1 MVHEVFEECI
11 AQPDVAG
18 PLSTAAEQ
26 LCLAAVV
33 APKMHAVDDA
43 LVGEPCLRATVLEA
57 HSKLAPRNP
66 ERLLAHSSRSFAGEL
81 APAER
86 KFVFVLRDLERGRA
100 VGTSTL
106 VAQLGRRDAPYI
118 YLDVID
124 EEKYSRV
131 LDRHFRHKLLRIGF
145 SYDGPTELA
154 GLVVDPEYRR
164 APERLG
170 LVISCVRFLY
180 IAMHRPL
187 FREELLA
194 ELLPPLEPDGTSH
207 LWEAFGRRFTQLDYA
222 EADLLSS
229 EDKTFIRDL
238 FPSGAVHA
246 SLFSPEAQNVIGKVG
261 HQTLGVEKMLRRVGF
276 RYADRIDPFDGGPH
290 FVAETGEVT
299 LVKCSRRVRVR
310 AVLDTPEPDS
320 SLLVGRDLDG
330 PPYFHA
336 VIATHSRASGG
347 ELELPRATLDQLGAD
362 PGDEL
367 FSMPLG
373 ARRQQ
378 NGTPEPG

>member
-1 MVHEVFEECI
+1 MLFSKGMSRYEVHGATSKDERELLELARHLNTVNLPHSQ
-11 AQPDVAG
+11 AHVA
-18 PLSTAAEQ
+18 
-26 LCLAAVV
+26 
-33 APKMHAVDDA
+33 
-43 LVGEPCLRATVLEA
+43 
-57 HSKLAPRNP
+57 
-66 ERLLAHSSRSFAGEL
+66 RLLEHSTKSFAGEL
-81 APAER
+81 PVPER
-86 KFVFVLRDLERGRA
+86 KFVFVLRDFERGRA

-118 YLDVID
+118 YLDVIR
-124 EEKYSRV
+124 EEKYSRL

-180 IAMHRPL
+180 IAMHRAL
-187 FREELLA
+187 FQDQLLA

-238 FPSGAVHA
+238 FPSGAVDA

-261 HQTLGVEKMLRRVGF
+261 HQTQGVEKMLRRVGF

-290 FVAETGEVT
+290 FVAETAEVT
-299 LVKCSRRVRVR
+299 VVKSSRRARVR
-310 AVLDTPEPDS
+310 GALDTSEPDS
-320 SLLVGRDLDG
+320 SLLVGRDL
-330 PPYFHA
+330 PEAPYFRA
-336 VIATHSRASGG
+336 AIAAHSRFSGG
-347 ELELPRATLDQLGAD
+347 EIELPEAVLRQLGVSQ
-362 PGDEL
+362 GDEL
-367 FSMPLG
+367 STLPLG

-378 NGTPEPG
+378 SGAQEPG

>member
-1 MVHEVFEECI
+1 MGMPRYEVHGATTKDLPELLDLARYLNTVNLP
-11 AQPDVAG
+11 ASRAHVAH
-18 PLSTAAEQ
+18 L
-26 LCLAAVV
+26 L
-33 APKMHAVDDA
+33 D
-43 LVGEPCLRATVLEA
+43 
-57 HSKLAPRNP
+57 HSA
-66 ERLLAHSSRSFAGEL
+66 RSFAGEL
-81 APAER
+81 PTPER
-86 KFVFVLRDLERGRA
+86 KFVFVLRDVEGGRA

-118 YLDVID
+118 YLDVIR
-124 EEKYSRV
+124 EEKYSRR

-180 IAMHRPL
+180 IATHRPL
-187 FREELLA
+187 FQDQLLA

-207 LWEAFGRRFTQLDYA
+207 LWEAFGRRFTHLDYA

-238 FPSGAVHA
+238 FPNGVVHA

-261 HQTLGVEKMLRRVGF
+261 QQTLGVEKLLRRVGF

-290 FVAETGEVT
+290 FVADTSEVL
-299 LVKCSRRVRVR
+299 LVKSTRRIRVGG
-310 AVLDTPEPDS
+310 VLDTALPDTA
-320 SLLVGRDLDG
+320 LLVGLDLDG
-330 PPYFHA
+330 PPYFRA
-336 VIATHSRASGG
+336 VLTPHSRVTDGG
-347 ELELPRATLDQLGAD
+347 IELPEAVLQQLGAIR
-362 PGDEL
+362 GDEVFTL
-367 FSMPLG
+367 SL
-373 ARRQQ
+373 AERRPRSAAP
-378 NGTPEPG
+378 NPG

>member
-1 MVHEVFEECI
+1 MLISMGMSRYEVHGATSKDERELLELARHLNTVNLPHSR
-11 AQPDVAG
+11 AHVA
-18 PLSTAAEQ
+18 
-26 LCLAAVV
+26 
-33 APKMHAVDDA
+33 
-43 LVGEPCLRATVLEA
+43 
-57 HSKLAPRNP
+57 
-66 ERLLAHSSRSFAGEL
+66 RLLEHSAKSFAGEL
-81 APAER
+81 PQPER
-86 KFVFVLRDLERGRA
+86 KFVFVLRDVERGRA

-118 YLDVID
+118 YLDVIR
-124 EEKYSRV
+124 EEKYSRL

-154 GLVVDPEYRR
+154 GLVVDPDYRR

-170 LVISCVRFLY
+170 LVIACVRFLY
-180 IAMHRPL
+180 IATHRSL
-187 FREELLA
+187 FQEQLLA

-246 SLFSPEAQNVIGKVG
+246 SLFSAEAQNVIGKVG
-261 HQTLGVEKMLRRVGF
+261 HQTQGVEKMLRRVGF
-276 RYADRIDPFDGGPH
+276 RYAERIDPFDGGPH

-299 LVKCSRRVRVR
+299 LVKSSRRVRVR
-310 AVLDTPEPDS
+310 ATLDAPEPDS
-320 SLLVGRDLDG
+320 SLLVGRDLNDA
-330 PPYFHA
+330 PYFRA
-336 VIATHSRASGG
+336 VIAPHSRCTSA
-347 ELELPRATLDQLGAD
+347 EIDLPDATLRHLGATH
-362 PGDEL
+362 GDEVL
-367 FSMPLG
+367 VLPLG

-378 NGTPEPG
+378 VGAPEPS

>member
-1 MVHEVFEECI
+1 MPRYEVHG
-11 AQPDVAG
+11 AT
-18 PLSTAAEQ
+18 STDERE
-26 LCLAAVV
+26 LLELARHLNTVNLPNSRAHVV
-33 APKMHAVDDA
+33 
-43 LVGEPCLRATVLEA
+43 
-57 HSKLAPRNP
+57 
-66 ERLLAHSSRSFAGEL
+66 RLLDHSARSFAGEL
-81 APAER
+81 PPAER
-86 KFVFVLRDLERGRA
+86 KFVFVLRDVERGRA

-118 YLDVID
+118 YLDVIR
-124 EEKYSRV
+124 EEKYSRR

-170 LVISCVRFLY
+170 LVIACVRFLY
-180 IAMHRPL
+180 VAMHRAL
-187 FREELLA
+187 FQDQLLA

-229 EDKTFIRDL
+229 EDKTFISDL
-238 FPSGAVHA
+238 FPNGVVHA

-299 LVKCSRRVRVR
+299 LVKCSRRVRLGG
-310 AVLDTPEPDS
+310 VLDTPEPDS
-320 SLLVGRDLDG
+320 SLLVGRDLEAA
-330 PPYFHA
+330 PYFRA
-336 VIATHSRASGG
+336 AIATHTRCSAG
-347 ELELPRATLDQLGAD
+347 ELELPAAVLDQLGVSR
-362 PGDEL
+362 GDEVFTL
-367 FSMPLG
+367 PLG

-378 NGTPEPG
+378 SGAPAPV